1 MRRVSALRAP
11 LALACAC
18 LLPVPARSDFHRG
31 DLVSASRRAQFHGSR
46 TQWHDLLA
54 RHCPTFAVDR
64 VVALPIPK
72 PLSFRPDDEYKIA
85 LSFDGDRHATTWL
98 PVLAPSSSSD
108 DNPDPVPMLDVELVH
123 GHGHVLAARASRTSS
138 PSPPSTYDDTPNSRW
153 YMVRGPETWPKH
165 LLVRYRWTER
175 VDVGRE
181 RGARGGV
188 GSVCGV
194 ERRRVRVGVRGVRG
208 GNLGR
213 RGCDGG
219 GGRASGGGSAR
230 EGDEKRDAR
239 RRGGGEGVTS
249 QSRARRMD
257 ATRERHVGMDEGGR

>member
-1 MRRVSALRAP
+1 MPRGSALRAL

-46 TQWHDLLA
+46 THWHDLLA

-98 PVLAPSSSSD
+98 PILAPSSSPD
-108 DNPDPVPMLDVELVH
+108 GNPDPVPMLDVELVH
-123 GHGHVLAARASRTSS
+123 GHGHVLAARADVVAVS
-138 PSPPSTYDDTPNSRW
+138 PEYLRRHAEL
-153 YMVRGPETWPKH
+153 VREFQSPETWPKH

-175 VDVGRE
+175 VDVDANAGL
-181 RGARGGV
+181 GV
-188 GSVCGV
+188 ALGVCAALSIAAFASACAAYAGEISDAV
-194 ERRRVRVGVRGVRG
+194 DAMAAE
-208 GNLGR
+208 
-213 RGCDGG
+213 DS
-219 GGRASGGGSAR
+219 RAEA
-230 EGDEKRDAR
+230 AR
-239 RRGGGEGVTS
+239 RAKESRRAKRFAAGGEGETS

-257 ATRERHVGMDEGGR
+257 ATRERHVGVDEGGR